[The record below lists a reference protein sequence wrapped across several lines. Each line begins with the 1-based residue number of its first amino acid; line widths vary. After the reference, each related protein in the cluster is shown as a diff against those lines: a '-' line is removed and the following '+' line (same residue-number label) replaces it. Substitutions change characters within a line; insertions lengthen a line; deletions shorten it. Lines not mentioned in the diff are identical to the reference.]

1 MPRKRTH
8 YNILKVSEQ
17 ATIVD
22 LRTAFRYQFLRLYPG
37 VYPGNKKRAA
47 NYLKIIKGS
56 FSVLADTEKRN
67 DYDRW
72 LADIRSDSSTP
83 GLEMKGEWNSK
94 TIASSSRKVP
104 ENRSSDF
111 VTSDQEKAV
120 NGGFAWKHLLVG
132 LIIVASIYSG
142 WDYLT
147 DQDVVTRWFT
157 SAEADINNEFS
168 FENQCPH
175 SVILA
180 IRYWSLDNEWQMA
193 GWWEVEPGESV
204 YLEDEDG
211 NRLISDN
218 AIWYYYARTSN
229 TGGAEWKGRNR
240 FKFNGEFIS
249 MIELRDNEGDSN
261 WSVSCDENLEPVE
274 ALSSPE

>member
-1 MPRKRTH
+1 MPRIRTH
-8 YNILKVSEQ
+8 YDILKVPEQ

-22 LRTAFRYQFLRLYPG
+22 LRAAFRYQFLRLHPGNYPG
-37 VYPGNKKRAA
+37 DLKRAA
-47 NYLKIIKGS
+47 NYLKIIKQS
-56 FSVLADTEKRN
+56 FSVLADSEKRN

-72 LADIRSDSSTP
+72 LAEIRSGSSTP
-83 GLEMKGEWNSK
+83 GLEMEDERDAKI
-94 TIASSSRKVP
+94 IATSSRMVP
-104 ENRSSDF
+104 ESSTSEF
-111 VTSDQEKAV
+111 VTTESEKAINV
-120 NGGFAWKHLLVG
+120 GLAWKLLPASLV
-132 LIIVASIYSG
+132 IVALIYFG

-147 DQDVVTRWFT
+147 KQIVATRLFT
-157 SAEADINNEFS
+157 SAEIDIDNEFN
-168 FENQCPH
+168 FENQCPD

-218 AIWYYYARTSN
+218 AIWYYYARTKS
-229 TGGAEWKGRNR
+229 ADIVEWKGRNR
-240 FKFNGEFIS
+240 FKFNGELIN

-261 WSVSCDENLEPVE
+261 WSVSCHDNPVPTQE
-274 ALSSPE
+274 LSSPG